1 MPQDFNPN
9 ILFGV
14 LQTGFEI
21 SLGAAQK
28 SLEIARNPQDNAA
41 KLISEMQTMLTVPEH
56 SGPELPGQS
65 AGDGRHVA
73 AKGSD
78 PPGGI
83 QDGGCEVHGRE
94 IAAHF
99 LDFHY
104 VFGLPLRR

>member
-14 LQTGFEI
+14 LQTGLEI

-56 SGPELPGQS
+56 SGPELQDKAQAM
-65 AGDGRHVA
+65 AGMWLQ
-73 AKGSD
+73 KGVTLLAEFKTA
-78 PPGGI
+78 GGKFTE
-83 QDGGCEVHGRE
+83 GK
-94 IAAHF
+94 
-99 LDFHY
+99 
-104 VFGLPLRR
+104 